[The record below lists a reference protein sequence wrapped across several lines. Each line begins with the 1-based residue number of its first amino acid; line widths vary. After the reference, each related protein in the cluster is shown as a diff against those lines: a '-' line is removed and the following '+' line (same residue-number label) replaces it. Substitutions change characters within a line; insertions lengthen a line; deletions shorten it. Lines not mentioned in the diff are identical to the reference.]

1 MDMTVVELTQQL
13 VRSPGVSGSEAA
25 TADLVEMTMN
35 RLGFRDIVRTHSG
48 SVVGLIGPS
57 EERPA
62 LLFDGHIDVV
72 PVAGNWSVDPFGA
85 VITNGRLYGRGATDM
100 KGGLAAALVAAA
112 TAAEAGPLRRS
123 VAVSATVLEETVEGV
138 ALSEVLDL
146 IDPEGVVICEPS
158 SLQIQIGQRG
168 RAELCL
174 TAKGVPAHAAHPER
188 GTNAVTL
195 LAQALLALERV
206 EPRHDPMLGAGI
218 LVVTDVTTTPY
229 PSISMLPE
237 SATARFD
244 RRIVTG
250 DDAASVLAEVQR
262 VVDQVAPETFNVEIA
277 EGEVT
282 CYTGRRLHPPR
293 FLRSW
298 TTSEDHALVLA
309 AKAASQRAL
318 GSYQIGTYGF
328 CTNGSE
334 SAGARGIPTIGIG
347 PGDEKDAHTADESV
361 AIEQLEMAR
370 DVYIHLIEQI
380 GIQ

>member
-1 MDMTVVELTQQL
+1 MTVVELTQQL
-13 VRSPGVSGSEAA
+13 VRSPGVSGCEEA
-25 TADLVEMTMN
+25 TADLVEKTMK
-35 RLGFRDIVRTHSG
+35 RLGFRDITRTQSG
-48 SVVGLIGPS
+48 SVVGLVGPL

-62 LLFDGHIDVV
+62 LLFDGHMDVV
-72 PVAGNWSVDPFGA
+72 PIAGDWSVDPFGG

-112 TAAEAGPLRRS
+112 TAAEAGHLRRS

-146 IDPEGVVICEPS
+146 VDPEAVVICEPS

-168 RAELCL
+168 RAELRL

-188 GTNAVTL
+188 GSNAVTS
-195 LAQALLALERV
+195 LAHALVALDRIA
-206 EPRHDPMLGAGI
+206 PRHDPELGAGI

-244 RRIVTG
+244 RRMVTG
-250 DDAASVLAEVQR
+250 DDARSVVAEMQQ
-262 VVDQVAPETFNVEIA
+262 VVDQVAPGIFSVEIA
-277 EGEVT
+277 GGEVI
-282 CYTGRRLHPPR
+282 CYTGRRLNPPR

-298 TTSEDHALVLA
+298 TTAEDEALVLA
-309 AKAASQRAL
+309 AKSASEQAL
-318 GSYQIGTYGF
+318 GTYQIGTYGF

-334 SAGARGIPTIGIG
+334 SAGVRGIPTIGIG

-361 AIEQLEMAR
+361 AVEQLESAR
-370 DVYIHLIEQI
+370 DIYINLIQQI